1 MLDRDNW
8 QNIRKY
14 LSYRRD
20 VDLISSASLRLEDTW
35 LSHVLTWAGSRSF
48 RDVIFFRPTFPQYL
62 RSQNYSAIY
71 TAHIVRSSR
80 RFFLWL
86 SKHQRG
92 FSSITPA
99 WLDTLKVPQI
109 IEDKTHR
116 FVTLEYVRSIAS
128 APVYSLRDTRV
139 RAAAVFWFLSGIRIG
154 AFVSLPVSAVD
165 LNSLS
170 VRQYPSLGVRTKFK
184 KKALTFLLNVPDL
197 LPVVRDWDNIVRSA
211 GSRFW
216 FAPCSPDT
224 GLIDPSISAV
234 GINRH
239 HRARK
244 DFQNWLSR
252 VNLPYFSPHAFRHGH
267 AVYAIKNALTVSA
280 LKAISQNLMHSS
292 LKVTDSTY
300 AILDDLDVQNEIN
313 SLGNSPQQ
321 SDDIINK
328 IRDLLSR

>member
-8 QNIRKY
+8 QNVRKY
-14 LSYRRD
+14 LAYRRD
-20 VDLISSASLRLEDTW
+20 VDLISSASLRLENTW
-35 LSHVLTWAGSRSF
+35 LSHVLAWAGSRSF
-48 RDVIFFRPTFPQYL
+48 SDVVSFRPTFPQYV
-62 RSQNYSAIY
+62 RSQNFSAIY

-86 SKHQRG
+86 SKHRRG

-99 WLDTLKVPQI
+99 WLDTLKIPQI

-128 APVYSLRDTRV
+128 APVYSLRDTRI
-139 RAAAVFWFLSGIRIG
+139 RASAVFWFLSGIRIG
-154 AFVSLPVSAVD
+154 AFVSLPVSSVD
-165 LNSLS
+165 LNALS
-170 VRQYPSLGVRTKFK
+170 IRQFPSLGVRTKFN
-184 KKALTFLLNVPDL
+184 KKALTFLLNIPDL
-197 LPVVRDWDNIVRSA
+197 LPVVLDWDNYIRSA

-234 GINRH
+234 GTNRH
-239 HRARK
+239 QRARK
-244 DFQNWLSR
+244 DFHSWVDR
-252 VNLPYFSPHAFRHGH
+252 VGLPYFSPHAFRHGH
-267 AVYAIKNALTVSA
+267 AVYSIKNAKTVSA

-292 LKVTDSTY
+292 LKVTDSIY

-313 SLGNSPQQ
+313 SLGNS
-321 SDDIINK
+321 SHDEDDLINK
-328 IRDLLSR
+328 IRQLLSR